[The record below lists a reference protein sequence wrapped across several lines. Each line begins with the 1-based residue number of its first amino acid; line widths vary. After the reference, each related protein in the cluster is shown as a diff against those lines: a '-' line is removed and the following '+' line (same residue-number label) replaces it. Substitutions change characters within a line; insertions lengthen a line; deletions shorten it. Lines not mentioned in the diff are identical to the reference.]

1 MDPFRSGTCA
11 LASLLSVSD
20 AQIHMHE
27 KVSTWGL
34 KIFFKVVTCGQS
46 TVISPIIHS
55 QNFPLFCIA
64 VQLLSHVELFA
75 TPWNAACQAPLNFTV
90 FWNLLKFMSIESV
103 ILSSATPFSF
113 CLRSFPASGSF
124 PLSQFFISGGQS
136 IGASVSVLPM
146 NIRIYFLW
154 DWLVWSSCS
163 PRNSQEF
170 SLTPQFKTINSS
182 AFSFLYSAT
191 LVIG

>member
-75 TPWNAACQAPLNFTV
+75 TPWTAACQAPLNFTV

-113 CLRSFPASGSF
+113 CLRSFPAWVFQWVSWAVRIGWPKYWSFSISPPNEYQDLF
-124 PLSQFFISGGQS
+124 PLGLTGLI
-136 IGASVSVLPM
+136 
-146 NIRIYFLW
+146 FL
-154 DWLVWSSCS
+154 LSKRLARVFTSTTVW
-163 PRNSQEF
+163 
-170 SLTPQFKTINSS
+170 KH
-182 AFSFLYSAT
+182 
-191 LVIG
+191 